1 MPKDISKDILQ
12 FLTTIWIPIVEV
24 LFGVI
29 VGPWVKRLIVRMS
42 RKSANK
48 GLMTFIGSAANMT
61 IIAISLIIAAEAL
74 GVKMN
79 SVIALISALGLGVA
93 LALKGNMANVA
104 GGIQILIT
112 KPFNVGDYIK
122 VANHRGVVTAIE
134 LMFITIRTDNG
145 KEIVIPN
152 STIVEDM
159 IINYSKYPALRLKIP
174 FVLPIG
180 MDYEQ
185 VRKRALSLMK
195 DNPYFIKDK
204 PVDVLVTNMT
214 SSGVEMKVVG
224 FVLVS
229 QMEVCKNLVY
239 QELSRGLPY
248 FQHGETDTEVVK
260 LVSDIPETV
269 VNQKDVNTKA
279 AGIDLTNLPK
289 PASIQ
294 APIPQP
300 VPEASK
306 VKDLEDKLKE
316 DLSLPLE
323 PLLHPIRTIED
334 TIREHELEK
343 NEKYTRS
350 DDCKSASASKSQ
362 LTSKTLDPEQPST
375 TEAVQIY
382 PSSMTTPDSA
392 SQNLTASD
400 SISPEPDPVPSI
412 PVSVDT
418 VTVPEAGPS
427 SESVSKAADS
437 RVSEVA
443 SSAAMQSSS
452 SMAPSK
458 DQPQGK
464 STDDHPDK
472 NTSS

>member
-1 MPKDISKDILQ
+1 
-12 FLTTIWIPIVEV
+12 
-24 LFGVI
+24 
-29 VGPWVKRLIVRMS
+29 
-42 RKSANK
+42 
-48 GLMTFIGSAANMT
+48 
-61 IIAISLIIAAEAL
+61 
-74 GVKMN
+74 
-79 SVIALISALGLGVA
+79 
-93 LALKGNMANVA
+93 
-104 GGIQILIT
+104 
-112 KPFNVGDYIK
+112 
-122 VANHRGVVTAIE
+122 
-134 LMFITIRTDNG
+134 
-145 KEIVIPN
+145 
-152 STIVEDM
+152 
-159 IINYSKYPALRLKIP
+159 
-174 FVLPIG
+174 
-180 MDYEQ
+180 
-185 VRKRALSLMK
+185 
-195 DNPYFIKDK
+195 
-204 PVDVLVTNMT
+204 
-214 SSGVEMKVVG
+214 MKVVG

-269 VNQKDVNTKA
+269 VNQKDINTKA

-392 SQNLTASD
+392 SQNLTVSD

-418 VTVPEAGPS
+418 VTGPEAGPS

-437 RVSEVA
+437 RVSEAA

-458 DQPQGK
+458 DHPQGK

>member
-1 MPKDISKDILQ
+1 MSQDISKDILQ

-48 GLMTFIGSAANMT
+48 GLMTFIGSAANML
-61 IIAISLIIAAEAL
+61 IIAISLIMAAEAF

-122 VANHRGVVTAIE
+122 VASHRGVVTAIE

-185 VRKRALSLMK
+185 VRKRALNLMK

-214 SSGVEMKVVG
+214 SSGVEMKVIG

-260 LVSDIPETV
+260 LVNDIPETV
-269 VNQKDVNTKA
+269 VNQKDINTKA
-279 AGIDLTNLPK
+279 AGVDLADLPE

-323 PLLHPIRTIED
+323 PFLHPIRTIED
-334 TIREHELEK
+334 KIREHELEE
-343 NEKYTRS
+343 NEKYTS
-350 DDCKSASASKSQ
+350 TDDCQPAFADTSQ
-362 LTSKTLDPEQPST
+362 LTSQTSNPKQASSTETAQSFPSATTALNPASANLKT
-375 TEAVQIY
+375 A
-382 PSSMTTPDSA
+382 
-392 SQNLTASD
+392 D
-400 SISPEPDPVPSI
+400 SISPEPDRIPSI
-412 PVSVDT
+412 PVSVDPAFQ
-418 VTVPEAGPS
+418 PEAS
-427 SESVSKAADS
+427 S
-437 RVSEVA
+437 
-443 SSAAMQSSS
+443 SSASLQNAVETKTSEKSLAASPQSSS
-452 SMAPSK
+452 SAASSM
-458 DQPQGK
+458 DQPQSK
-464 STDDHPDK
+464 RTDVHPDQ